1 MHTFESEYPTTQEA
15 LDSIPCASK
24 LALKSSFPVKF
35 KDIHVPS
42 TVGYQ
47 IQTLVGNHRR
57 QAAMLVMNS
66 KSSSFLFEDNAI
78 IFIDTHLHTVD
89 EKQVGTIV
97 IASQSDVENLIPL
110 VKSIIKAQDSD
121 CGNLEIVERC
131 SE

>member
-1 MHTFESEYPTTQEA
+1 MY
-15 LDSIPCASK
+15 
-24 LALKSSFPVKF
+24 
-35 KDIHVPS
+35 
-42 TVGYQ
+42 
-47 IQTLVGNHRR
+47 
-57 QAAMLVMNS
+57 S

-97 IASQSDVENLIPL
+97 IASQGDVENLIPL

-131 SE
+131 SEWNSGIKLSLAKLKTYFAINQEEKTFLENSFEFNL